1 MVRERGL
8 IAYERNR
15 LWMLEQLMHMESKDQ
30 KPSFLLCIM
39 EHELL
44 WRLKNRR
51 AEERHENMGIK
62 NLFLLINPGL
72 PYLLLSVTIA
82 VSYRDINSGVCGEWG
97 GKSFFLTLTIFYV
110 EESRCIWAE
119 W

>member
-8 IAYERNR
+8 IANERNR

-51 AEERHENMGIK
+51 AEERHENMGLKI
-62 NLFLLINPGL
+62 FSCLLILGCL
-72 PYLLLSVTIA
+72 ICFYL
-82 VSYRDINSGVCGEWG
+82 
-97 GKSFFLTLTIFYV
+97 
-110 EESRCIWAE
+110 
-119 W
+119 